1 MEPLL
6 EPDRGGGGVPGGAV
20 VGGGAPGEGED
31 GRGGCIVGT
40 GNGGKEGAVAVSF
53 QK

>member
-6 EPDRGGGGVPGGAV
+6 EPDGGGGGVGGGGV

-40 GNGGKEGAVAVSF
+40 GNRGNDRSSGRGLEE
-53 QK
+53 